1 MTRESSFFLTRV
13 KKKKCNN
20 PELKSNRRN
29 IGPRET
35 YWIIGHFTV
44 VCFVTWPTNPSEAG
58 GDLTWNASCWQLG
71 LRNKSSKVF
80 IKTMPPAAS
89 LPLEGQ
95 VTEQTIVK
103 WSIAVWLRSD
113 AGAANSL
120 VAFFALWWTMQRIEE
135 FPSNENALLY
145 TVYWQI

>member
-35 YWIIGHFTV
+35 YWIIRHFTV

-58 GDLTWNASCWQLG
+58 GDLTWNASCWLLG
-71 LRNKSSKVF
+71 LHNKSSKVF